1 MKRNLYL
8 DVQEKE
14 EALENF
20 LGALAHIRPEK
31 QVVSVTES
39 LGRVTAEAV
48 YARCSIPGI

>member
-39 LGRVTAEAV
+39 LGRGDGGG
-48 YARCSIPGI
+48 GIRPLFQSVL